1 MNFFVTILGSGAAL
15 PTGRRRCS
23 AQVVNINGFKM
34 LLDCAE
40 GTQDRIRQHHLKLQ
54 SLGTILISHL
64 HGDHFFGLPGLLST
78 MHLCGRTEPVTVV
91 APKGARQVIETTF
104 DLTGNHI
111 GYPIN
116 FVEMDFAEGIHRVF
130 ESPRCTVDAFPI
142 LHSVP
147 TYGFRITEVPRSGER
162 RVENGERRVENGERR
177 AESGERRTEN
187 MLAQSSA
194 LHSPLSTLRSPR
206 VYTYCCD
213 TEYNESLVPYMQ
225 GADLLCLECTFAD
238 DLADLAR
245 QRQHLT
251 AGQAGQLA
259 ALAQPKQLLLTHISA
274 RYKEPEILTEQASAH
289 FPHTLLASDGLVVPI
304 EKG

>member
-116 FVEMDFAEGIHRVF
+116 FVEMDFAEGLHRVF

-162 RVENGERRVENGERR
+162 RVESGERRVENGER
-177 AESGERRTEN
+177 
-187 MLAQSSA
+187 
-194 LHSPLSTLRSPR
+194 TLRSPR

-238 DLADLAR
+238 DLADLAH

-259 ALAQPKQLLLTHISA
+259 AQAQPKQLLLTHISA
-274 RYKEPEILTEQASAH
+274 RYHEPDLLLQQATAH
-289 FPHTLLASDGLVVPI
+289 FPNTTVAADGLVV
-304 EKG
+304 EVNH

>member
-1 MNFFVTILGSGAAL
+1 MNFFTTILGSGAAL

-23 AQVVNINGFKM
+23 AQVVNINGFKI

-40 GTQDRIRQHHLKLQ
+40 GTQDRIRQLHVKLQ
-54 SLGTILISHL
+54 SLGTVLISHL

-111 GYPIN
+111 GYELN
-116 FVEMDFAEGIHRVF
+116 FIEMDFAEGEQRVF
-130 ESPRCTVDAFPI
+130 ECPRCNVDAFPI

-147 TYGFRITEVPRSGER
+147 TYGFRITEVPRG
-162 RVENGERRVENGERR
+162 GH
-177 AESGERRTEN
+177 
-187 MLAQSSA
+187 Q
-194 LHSPLSTLRSPR
+194 PR

-213 TEYNESLVPYMQ
+213 TEYSESLVPYMQ

-259 ALAQPKQLLLTHISA
+259 ALAQPKHLLLTHISA
-274 RYKEPEILTEQASAH
+274 RYHEPDLLLQQATAH
-289 FPHTLLASDGLVVPI
+289 FENTTVATDGLVV
-304 EKG
+304 EVSAK

>member
-111 GYPIN
+111 GYPID
-116 FVEMDFAEGIHRVF
+116 FVEMDFAEGLHRVF

-162 RVENGERRVENGERR
+162 RVESGERRVENGER
-177 AESGERRTEN
+177 
-187 MLAQSSA
+187 
-194 LHSPLSTLRSPR
+194 TLRSPR

-259 ALAQPKQLLLTHISA
+259 AQAQPKQLLLTHISA
-274 RYKEPEILTEQASAH
+274 RYHEPDLLLAQATAH
-289 FPHTLLASDGLVVPI
+289 FPDTTVASDGLVV
-304 EKG
+304 EVSAK

>member
-116 FVEMDFAEGIHRVF
+116 FVEMDFAEGLHRVF

-162 RVENGERRVENGERR
+162 RVESGEWRVENGERR
-177 AESGERRTEN
+177 TEN
-187 MLAQSSA
+187 KLAQSSA

-213 TEYNESLVPYMQ
+213 TEYNESLVPHMQ

-259 ALAQPKQLLLTHISA
+259 ALAPPNRLLLTHISA
-274 RYKEPEILTEQASAH
+274 RYHEPDLLLAQATAH
-289 FPHTLLASDGLVVPI
+289 FPNTTVAADGLVV
-304 EKG
+304 EVSAK